1 VTDPLYVAARG
12 VVLDALE
19 ALDEQREAL
28 ILAGAQAIYIHTGA
42 ADLAIAEFTTDGD
55 LVVVPDQLKV
65 HPRLSD
71 AMERAQ
77 FRSGVQPGSWLCDRI
92 VSGVSTTIPV
102 DLLVPEAVAGAGRR
116 AARLGD
122 HGDRAGRRVRGL
134 EGTLVDHSVTR
145 LSALDDDDRR
155 EFEIRVAGP
164 SALLVAKLHK
174 LADRSGEREARR
186 LKDKDALDVLRLLR
200 AIPMERLAKGFRQ
213 LGGSALAGDVT
224 REAISHLQSFFGTT
238 TSAGTVM
245 VVRATE
251 RLEDP
256 SVVAASCVALSDDLL
271 GVLR

>member
-1 VTDPLYVAARG
+1 VIEPLYVAARG
-12 VVLDALE
+12 VLLDALD
-19 ALDEQREAL
+19 ALGEQREAL

-42 ADLAIAEFTTDGD
+42 ADLAVAEFTTDGD

-65 HPRLSD
+65 QPRLSE

-77 FRSGVQPGSWLCDRI
+77 FRPGLQPGSWLRDRT
-92 VSGVSTTIPV
+92 VSGIATTIPV
-102 DLLVPEAVAGAGRR
+102 DLLVPDAVAGPGRR

-134 EGTLVDHSVTR
+134 EGALIDHSVMR
-145 LSALDDDDRR
+145 LSGLDEDDRR
-155 EFEIRVAGP
+155 EFEVRVAGP

-174 LADRSGEREARR
+174 LADRSGHGDAKR

-200 AIPMERLAKGFRQ
+200 AVPLERLAQGLRE
-213 LGGSALAGDVT
+213 LGDSTLAGDVT
-224 REAISHLQSFFGTT
+224 REATEHLQALFGA
-238 TSAGTVM
+238 TSSPGTVM

-256 SVVAASCVALSDDLL
+256 SVMAASCVALADDLIRA
-271 GVLR
+271 LR

>member
-1 VTDPLYVAARG
+1 MIEPLYVAARA
-12 VVLDALE
+12 VLLDALD
-19 ALDEQREAL
+19 ALGEQRGAL

-42 ADLAIAEFTTDGD
+42 ADLAVAEFTTDGD

-65 HPRLSD
+65 QPRISE

-77 FRSGVQPGSWLCDRI
+77 FRSGLQPGSWLRDRI
-92 VSGVSTTIPV
+92 VSGIATTIPV

-134 EGTLVDHSVTR
+134 EGALVDYSVMR
-145 LSALDDDDRR
+145 LNALDADDRR

-174 LADRSGEREARR
+174 LADRSAERQANR
-186 LKDKDALDVLRLLR
+186 LKDKDALDVLRVLR
-200 AIPMERLAKGFRQ
+200 AIPVERLVQGLRE

-224 REAISHLQSFFGTT
+224 REAIEHLEALFGAT
-238 TSAGTVM
+238 TSRGTVM

-251 RLEDP
+251 RLEDA
-256 SVVAASCVALSDDLL
+256 SVMAASCVALADDLVR
-271 GVLR
+271 GLR